1 MRAATAHA
9 LALGSGYVPCGG
21 RRRAAASSRPWTS
34 VPTLHGSTSSTPLS
48 ETRRVHAR
56 RWSRL
61 RPVVS
66 ATSPTSTASSHE
78 GEGGDA
84 RESVPGATTPSPA
97 RGADA
102 DASAPIRD
110 GDVPGREAR
119 SLTPGQRRAAEKK
132 AIHAKRHPNGH
143 DKEISLHLR
152 AKAMARRGD
161 AKGALEELR
170 RGAARFP
177 KNAHIGVSLARA
189 LADDFDAA
197 DEDGEKHALRDA
209 LKHLD
214 ALERATSSSDS
225 SGASASLD
233 ATSASVMLQLRGVLE
248 ARRLELANEDP
259 ALFSVE
265 KDSGDGPSARLARAA
280 FEASVALDPQHWAAW
295 HAWGVFEM
303 RRGRTNKARRLLR
316 EARRSDPRRAR
327 AAQTLAAL
335 EASAA
340 ENDGAGAKGF
350 ASARSLFAEAIALDA
365 THAPSYTAWAR
376 MEQRAGNVTRAA
388 RIFRRGEEA
397 TRNAARDALDGA
409 FPSRGGDGDG
419 DPLFSR
425 SAFLAAY
432 GAFEARRAPG
442 SAKAR
447 SHARTLFRE
456 ACDTCRRNP
465 RAFTAWAAAETA
477 FERHDAR
484 FFRASPTVSSGA
496 DASRAAED
504 VGTNASTAS
513 NALRVLA
520 EGLDAHPGNERLL
533 HARACALRTAGDA
546 ARAVVA
552 YESLLGSS
560 ARASRNPK
568 TWHALGAAL
577 RDAGRF
583 DDAVDAFERGAF
595 CACDADATTARA
607 QAGRVDDR
615 LGINLPCLTSAAAE
629 AARAGDAARA
639 RRLFARGSALASPG
653 EDAPSPAD
661 AFDLTPTDRG
671 SRRADDDD
679 ARRGAARRRA
689 STTDG
694 AATTTVVRTDGARR
708 ARRASAFER
717 STHLRLWAAF
727 EKRRGRLGVARV
739 LFARAS
745 VANPADAL
753 VWLQWGQFENRA
765 EGPEAARARFAAG
778 VARVKRATKARAFL
792 YQAWADLET
801 NVGDRKAARAVY
813 EAATAAHPA
822 SPELWLAFGAFA
834 ADGERAARGDDGG
847 GEGEAGDASDAKAPT
862 TSTTAPKVTASACFA
877 RATALAAGTAFARA
891 VRDVRRVYGDLE
903 DERSAVPGTRGEE
916 GGFCDGSDDDA
927 RGFGPAEW

>member
-1 MRAATAHA
+1 M
-9 LALGSGYVPCGG
+9 
-21 RRRAAASSRPWTS
+21 
-34 VPTLHGSTSSTPLS
+34 
-48 ETRRVHAR
+48 
-56 RWSRL
+56 

-477 FERHDAR
+477 FERHDDA
-484 FFRASPTVSSGA
+484 FRASPAKRTPGPGRGPEHA
-496 DASRAAED
+496 P
-504 VGTNASTAS
+504 NAP
-513 NALRVLA
+513 NALSVLA

-533 HARACALRTAGDA
+533 HARACALRAAGDA
-546 ARAVVA
+546 ERAA
-552 YESLLGSS
+552 AAFESLLESN

-595 CACDADATTARA
+595 CADDGRA
-607 QAGRVDDR
+607 NLDSN
-615 LGINLPCLTSAAAE
+615 LHSNLNLNLPCLTSAAAE
-629 AARAGDAARA
+629 AARGGDAARA
-639 RRLFARGSALASPG
+639 RRLFARGSALASPEE
-653 EDAPSPAD
+653 EDAPSPFEPFEFETGAD
-661 AFDLTPTDRG
+661 AAATSRNETGGGAERKKRAASSGFDARPERPPPRG
-671 SRRADDDD
+671 SR
-679 ARRGAARRRA
+679 A
-689 STTDG
+689 SD
-694 AATTTVVRTDGARR
+694 
-708 ARRASAFER
+708 FER

-727 EKRRGRLGVARV
+727 EKRCGRLVTARF

-765 EGPEAARARFAAG
+765 EGPDAARARFAAG

-801 NVGDRKAARAVY
+801 NVGDCEAARAVY

-834 ADGERAARGDDGG
+834 ADAERGAHGKAG
-847 GEGEAGDASDAKAPT
+847 GEERPPSGEAGVENARSASL
-862 TSTTAPKVTASACFA
+862 STMSLLSSARDSRRERQTARACFA
-877 RATALAAGTAFARA
+877 RAATLAAGTAFARA
-891 VRDVRRVYGDLE
+891 VRDVRRAYGDLE
-903 DERSAVPGTRGEE
+903 EETGYPYGAAPGTHGEE
-916 GGFCDGSDDDA
+916 GGFRDGSDDDA

>member
-1 MRAATAHA
+1 M
-9 LALGSGYVPCGG
+9 
-21 RRRAAASSRPWTS
+21 
-34 VPTLHGSTSSTPLS
+34 
-48 ETRRVHAR
+48 
-56 RWSRL
+56 

-595 CACDADATTARA
+595 CADDGRA
-607 QAGRVDDR
+607 NLDSN
-615 LGINLPCLTSAAAE
+615 LHSNLNLNLPCLTSAAAE
-629 AARAGDAARA
+629 AARGGDAARA
-639 RRLFARGSALASPG
+639 RRLFARGSALASPEE
-653 EDAPSPAD
+653 EDAPSPFEPFEFETGAD
-661 AFDLTPTDRG
+661 AAATSRNETGGGAERKKRAASSGFDARPERPPPRG
-671 SRRADDDD
+671 SR
-679 ARRGAARRRA
+679 A
-689 STTDG
+689 SD
-694 AATTTVVRTDGARR
+694 
-708 ARRASAFER
+708 FER

-727 EKRRGRLGVARV
+727 EKRCGRLVTARF

-765 EGPEAARARFAAG
+765 EGPDAARARFAAG